1 MKKIIILSSLLS
13 IALLAG
19 SIEFNEAK
27 TVSKRVMPSNEHT
40 ILSYHDAIK
49 STTNAIVHIA
59 TTKDEVDKMVD
70 QINPLF
76 EQFFG
81 QQFQF
86 KNQPKRHALGSG
98 VIISSDGYIITNN
111 HVVEDSQSI
120 VVTLPN
126 STKEYD
132 AKVIGL
138 DPKSDLAVI
147 KIDAENLTPIA
158 MGTSNTLEVG
168 DVVFAIGNPFGVGQ
182 SVTQGIISAQH
193 KNSVGINEYEN
204 FIQTDASINP
214 GNSGGALVD
223 SRGALIGINS
233 AIITRSG
240 GNNGIGFAIEVDM
253 VKTIAK
259 RLIENGSVERGYMGV
274 SIGNLTKE
282 LQNVYDNKE
291 GAILLDVTDDTPAQK
306 AGLMRGDLIIQLDDK
321 KIKNASEL
329 KNSIGMYL
337 PGSKTKITYERNKQI
352 KTALITLG
360 NSDIGSDGSSSFLEG
375 LSLVPL
381 NDNLRYKYKVPN
393 SLEGVFVTKVK
404 PNSKA
409 SDQNFKVGD
418 IIVQVEDT
426 LIKDMGSLRQALKQ
440 YKDVY
445 KRLYVSRN
453 GQIFVSVLK

>member
-1 MKKIIILSSLLS
+1 MIKTIFLSSLLS
-13 IALLAG
+13 ITLMAENIA
-19 SIEFNEAK
+19 FNEAK
-27 TVSKRVMPSNEHT
+27 TITKRVMPSNEHT

-49 STTNAIVHIA
+49 RTTNAIVHIA
-59 TTKDEVDKMVD
+59 TTKDQVDKMVD

-81 QQFQF
+81 QQFQL
-86 KNQPKRHALGSG
+86 KNRPKRHALGSG
-98 VIISSDGYIITNN
+98 VIISSDGYIVTNN
-111 HVVEDSQSI
+111 HVVEDSDSI
-120 VVTLPN
+120 VVTLPD
-126 STKEYD
+126 STKEYK

-147 KIDAENLTPIA
+147 KIDAKDLTPIL
-158 MGTSNTLEVG
+158 MGTSDTLEVG

-253 VKTIAK
+253 VKNIAK
-259 RLIENGSVERGYMGV
+259 RLIENGSVKRGYLGV
-274 SIGNLTKE
+274 SIGNLNKE
-282 LQNVYDNKE
+282 LQNVYENKE

-306 AGLMRGDLIIQLDDK
+306 AGLMRGDLIIQLDDQ

-329 KNSIGMYL
+329 KNAIGMYL
-337 PGSKTKITYERNKQI
+337 PGSQTKITYEHNKKI
-352 KTALITLG
+352 KTAEITLG
-360 NSDIGSDGSSSFLEG
+360 NSEIGADSSSSFLEG

-381 NDNLRYKYKVPN
+381 SDSLRYQYKLPN
-393 SLEGVFVTKVK
+393 SLQGVVVTRVT
-404 PNSKA
+404 PGSKA
-409 SDQNFKVGD
+409 ADQNFRVGD
-418 IIVQVEDT
+418 IIVQVEDI
-426 LIKDMGSLRQALKQ
+426 LIKDMTTLRKSLKQ
-440 YKDVY
+440 YRDVY
-445 KRLYVSRN
+445 KRLYVNRN

>member
-1 MKKIIILSSLLS
+1 MTKTVILLSLLS

-19 SIEFNEAK
+19 NIEFNEAK
-27 TVSKRVMPSNEHT
+27 TITKRVMPSNEHT

-49 STTNAIVHIA
+49 RTTNAIVHIA
-59 TTKDEVDKMVD
+59 TTKDQVDKMVD

-81 QQFQF
+81 QQFQL
-86 KNQPKRHALGSG
+86 KNRPKRHALGSG
-98 VIISSDGYIITNN
+98 VIISPDGYIVTNN
-111 HVVEDSQSI
+111 HVVEDSDSI
-120 VVTLPN
+120 VVTLPD
-126 STKEYD
+126 STKEYK

-147 KIDAENLTPIA
+147 KIDAKDLTPIL
-158 MGTSNTLEVG
+158 MGTSDTLEVG

-253 VKTIAK
+253 VKSIAK
-259 RLIENGSVERGYMGV
+259 RLIENGSVKRGYLGV
-274 SIGNLTKE
+274 SIGNLNKE
-282 LQNVYDNKE
+282 LQNVYENKE

-329 KNSIGMYL
+329 KNAIGMYL
-337 PGSKTKITYERNKQI
+337 PGSQTKITYERNKKI
-352 KTALITLG
+352 KTAEITLG
-360 NSDIGSDGSSSFLEG
+360 NSEIGADGSSSFLEG

-381 NDNLRYKYKVPN
+381 SDSLRYQYKLPN
-393 SLEGVFVTKVK
+393 SLQGVVVTRVT
-404 PNSKA
+404 PGSKA
-409 SDQNFKVGD
+409 ADQNFRVGD
-418 IIVQVEDT
+418 IIVQVEDI
-426 LIKDMGSLRQALKQ
+426 LIKDMRTLRKALKQ
-440 YKDVY
+440 YRDVY
-445 KRLYVSRN
+445 KRLYVNRN